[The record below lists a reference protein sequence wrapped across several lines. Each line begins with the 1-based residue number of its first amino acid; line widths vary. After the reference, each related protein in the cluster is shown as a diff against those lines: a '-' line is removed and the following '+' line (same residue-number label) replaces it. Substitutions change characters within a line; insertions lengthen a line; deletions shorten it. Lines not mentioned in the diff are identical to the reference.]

1 MFYHSTL
8 YIKIIYHRTQQ
19 QRQRNE
25 KNERKRREK
34 VKKDERKMNKF
45 FFFFLHSCPYRFK
58 MERYCLHVTKI
69 MSFGTSYKC
78 DFLVFGVSNVP
89 NI

>member
-45 FFFFLHSCPYRFK
+45 FFFLAFLSVPFQNG
-58 MERYCLHVTKI
+58 MVLFT
-69 MSFGTSYKC
+69 C
-78 DFLVFGVSNVP
+78 DKNYEFW
-89 NI
+89 NIL